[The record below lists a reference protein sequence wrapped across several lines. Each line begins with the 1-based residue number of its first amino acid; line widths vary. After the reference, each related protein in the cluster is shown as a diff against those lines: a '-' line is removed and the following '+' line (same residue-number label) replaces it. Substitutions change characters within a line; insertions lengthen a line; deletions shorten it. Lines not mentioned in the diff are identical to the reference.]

1 MERKKIL
8 LVSLDALGESDLEYL
23 KKLPNFAKIMKRGA
37 WCPELVS

>member
-23 KKLPNFAKIMKRGA
+23 KNYRILQR
-37 WCPELVS
+37 S

>member
-23 KKLPNFAKIMKRGA
+23 KKLPNFAKIMKRR
-37 WCPELVS
+37 